1 MSPDKPLPQICMVRA
16 SSCRMAI
23 CIQLD
28 FSGAVVGIRG
38 SHLPNRSHTTHLKS
52 SVEGRNVR
60 ALHGSPLLK
69 LILSTST
76 GDSTLARLSEA
87 RQPPFVH
94 HQLDLKISPNNFEM
108 N

>member
-1 MSPDKPLPQICMVRA
+1 
-16 SSCRMAI
+16 MAI

-38 SHLPNRSHTTHLKS
+38 SQLPNRSHTTHLKS
-52 SVEGRNVR
+52 SVEESNVR
-60 ALHGSPLLK
+60 ALQESSLLK
-69 LILSTST
+69 LILSTFT

-94 HQLDLKISPNNFEM
+94 HQLDLRIYSNNLEM